1 MHNAKDTPV
10 IDNADN
16 DSVLNHR
23 TLDNVVAGYGSPLWR
38 NREKVLTVLF
48 IIVVLWMAFAQV
60 DRVVTAQGKVVPFNK
75 VKIVQHLEGGIIE
88 KVLVREND
96 LVVAGQPLIELD
108 LATSGVNGEELAT
121 RYAALDIARK
131 RLVAESTGT
140 EVALSNNVPTNLRA
154 TALAEENTYATRM
167 NELQQTLSAIDEQK
181 EQASRRVNELKARQN
196 SLEQNLSLAAQQLA
210 ISTKLVADKLVSE
223 LEHFERLK
231 SVETLKGDIAETK
244 EAINGALSLVLES
257 DARKRQEHAR
267 FKRSASDEL
276 GDVERRMASLQDE
289 INRAN
294 DQKSRAIVRAP
305 IDGIVKNLKYQAI
318 GNVVKPGEPIMEV
331 VPVKDRLVIEIK
343 LLPMDRGYVI
353 EEQSSLVKISA
364 FDYYRYG
371 GLDGR
376 VIAIAADTDVDKD
389 ESQFYRVIIETEKN
403 YVGDVPGAMK
413 IKPGMT
419 AEVSIKIDSQ
429 SVLWA
434 LLRPILK
441 IKHEALRE
449 T

>member
-1 MHNAKDTPV
+1 M
-10 IDNADN
+10 
-16 DSVLNHR
+16 LN
-23 TLDNVVAGYGSPLWR
+23 NPFK
-38 NREKVLTVLF
+38 KVLDKQGQPNWQRRDIQLIVLF
-48 IIVVLWMAFAQV
+48 IGAIIWTSLAQV

-75 VKIVQHLEGGIIE
+75 VKIIQHLEGGIIE
-88 KVLVREND
+88 QVFVREND
-96 LVVAGQPLIELD
+96 VVVAGQPLLELD

-121 RYAALDIARK
+121 RYAALDMSRK

-140 EVALSNNVPTNLRA
+140 IVALSQNVPENLRA

-167 NELQQTLSAIDEQK
+167 NELQQTLAGIDEQI

-244 EAINGALSLVLES
+244 EAINGALSLVSES
-257 DARKRQEHAR
+257 YARKRQENAR
-267 FKRSASDEL
+267 FKRNASDEL
-276 GDVERRMASLQDE
+276 GDVERQMASLLDE
-289 INRAN
+289 INRAT
-294 DQKSRAIVRAP
+294 DQASRAIIRAP
-305 IDGIVKNLKYQAI
+305 NDGIVKNLKYQTI
-318 GNVVKPGEPIMEV
+318 GNVIKPGEPIMEV
-331 VPVKDRLVIEIK
+331 VPVKDRLVVEVK
-343 LLPMDRGYVI
+343 LPPMDRGYVI
-353 EEQSSLVKISA
+353 EQQSSLVKISA
-364 FDYYRYG
+364 FDYFRHG

-376 VIAIAADTDVDKD
+376 VLSIAADTDIDKD
-389 ESQFYRVIIETEKN
+389 ESQFYRVIIETDKD
-403 YVGDVPGAMK
+403 YIGKIPGVMV

-434 LLRPILK
+434 LIRPILK

>member
-1 MHNAKDTPV
+1 MSNNPFK
-10 IDNADN
+10 
-16 DSVLNHR
+16 
-23 TLDNVVAGYGSPLWR
+23 
-38 NREKVLTVLF
+38 KVLDKQGQPNWQRRDIQLIVLF
-48 IIVVLWMAFAQV
+48 IGAIIWTSLAQV

-75 VKIVQHLEGGIIE
+75 VKIIQHLEGGIIE
-88 KVLVREND
+88 QVFVREND
-96 LVVAGQPLIELD
+96 VVVAGQPLLELD

-121 RYAALDIARK
+121 RYAALDMSRK

-140 EVALSNNVPTNLRA
+140 NVALSHNVPENLRA

-167 NELQQTLSAIDEQK
+167 NELQQTLAGIDEQI

-244 EAINGALSLVLES
+244 EAINGALSLVSES
-257 DARKRQEHAR
+257 DARKRQENAR
-267 FKRSASDEL
+267 FKRNASDEL
-276 GDVERRMASLQDE
+276 GDVERQMASLLDE
-289 INRAN
+289 INRAT
-294 DQKSRAIVRAP
+294 DQASRAIIRAP
-305 IDGIVKNLKYQAI
+305 NDGIVKNLKYQTI
-318 GNVVKPGEPIMEV
+318 GNVIKPGEPIMEV
-331 VPVKDRLVIEIK
+331 VPVKDRLVVEVK
-343 LLPMDRGYVI
+343 LPPMDRGYVI
-353 EEQSSLVKISA
+353 EQQSSLVKISA
-364 FDYYRYG
+364 FDYFRHG

-376 VIAIAADTDVDKD
+376 VLSIAADTDVDKD
-389 ESQFYRVIIETEKN
+389 ESQFYRVIIETDKD
-403 YVGDVPGAMK
+403 YIGKIPGVMV

-434 LLRPILK
+434 LIRPILK